1 MSIPLKWTIGGP
13 IPTGRTAR
21 STTFRNQY
29 VYTMVAIAFK
39 TLSEQDFNALSN
51 SFSPIISGQG
61 QGDINIFRRYRNNKL
76 ARGRGL
82 WSILSQVGRKALPF
96 LKEWVL
102 PSAKEYSKNVL
113 SDVMAGRALKDSL
126 KTRGKESLKYIGSRI
141 VTGKGSK
148 KRRNRLSA
156 LMKRKRLSLRRRR
169 RTIRKGK
176 GKCQKKNKRKRK
188 INRNRKNAKKTYGGI
203 RKKRSRRKSKRLGK
217 KPKKT
222 KRIAGSQR
230 TVVGTRGSCSRKKNP
245 FCPKDIFS

>member
-1 MSIPLKWTIGGP
+1 
-13 IPTGRTAR
+13 
-21 STTFRNQY
+21 
-29 VYTMVAIAFK
+29 MVAIAFK

-102 PSAKEYSKNVL
+102 PSAKEYGKNVL
-113 SDVMAGRALKDSL
+113 SDVMAGRALKASL
-126 KTRGKESLKYIGSRI
+126 KTRGKESLKNIGSRI

-148 KRRNRLSA
+148 KRRKRLSA
-156 LMKRKRLSLRRRR
+156 LVKRKRLSLRRRR

-176 GKCQKKNKRKRK
+176 GKWQKKKKRKRK
-188 INRNRKNAKKTYGGI
+188 INRNRKNTKKTYGGI
-203 RKKRSRRKSKRLGK
+203 RKKRSRRKTKHLGK
-217 KPKKT
+217 KAKKA
-222 KRIAGSQR
+222 KRIARAQR
-230 TVVGTRGSCSRKKNP
+230 TVVGTRTTCSRKKKSLLP
-245 FCPKDIFS
+245 